1 MVDFG
6 LSGEQR
12 QIQELAKEFATRE
25 IAPKAAHHDQ
35 TGEFPRDICQKAFQT
50 GLMNAHIPEQYGGAG
65 LGVLD
70 ACLIAEEIAI
80 GCTGIGTAME
90 ANNLAAAPVI
100 VAGTEDQKKKWLGAL
115 TEQLTF
121 AAYCVTEPAAG
132 SDVAGIKTT
141 ARKVGNE
148 YVLNGQKMWITNAG
162 VASWYY
168 VLAYTDQAAGHKGM
182 SAFLVPGLIDGITIG
197 KKELNMGQR
206 ASDTR
211 SLSFEDVKI
220 PADNLLGG
228 EGQGFKI
235 SMSAFDH
242 TRPLVACA
250 AVGLA
255 RSAMQHAIRYSMERE
270 AFGQPIAGNQAIS
283 FMLADMDKDIQAAR
297 LLCWHA
303 AWLIDQGIRNSKEAA
318 RAKAFAADTAM
329 RVATDAVQIFGGY
342 GYSREYPVEK
352 LMRDAKIFQI
362 YEGTSQIQRVIISRA
377 LLAGETPQRTLAAAK
392 R

>member
-1 MVDFG
+1 MVDFN
-6 LSGEQR
+6 LTTEQR
-12 QIQELAKEFATRE
+12 QIQQLARDFAARE
-25 IAPKAAHHDQ
+25 IAPRAAHHDE
-35 TGEFPRDICQKAFQT
+35 TGEFPYEICRQAFEH
-50 GLMNAHIPEQYGGAG
+50 GLMNAHIPEQFGGAG
-65 LGVLD
+65 LAVFES
-70 ACLIAEEIAI
+70 CLIAEEIAS

-100 VAGTEDQKKKWLGAL
+100 VAGTDEQKRRFLTPL
-115 TEQLTF
+115 TEDLLF

-141 ARKVGNE
+141 ARKVKDN

-168 VLAYTDQAAGHKGM
+168 VLAYTDRDAGNKGM
-182 SAFLVPGLIDGITIG
+182 SAFLVKKDLPGISVG
-197 KKELNMGQR
+197 KKENNMGQR

-211 SLSFEDVKI
+211 SLAFEDVAV
-220 PADNLLGG
+220 PADCLLGR
-228 EGQGFKI
+228 EGDGFKI

-242 TRPLVACA
+242 TRPLVASA

-255 RSAMQHAIRYSMERE
+255 RSAMQHAVRYSQERE
-270 AFGQPIAGNQAIS
+270 AFGAPIANNQAIS
-283 FMLADMDKDIQAAR
+283 FMLADMDKDIAAAR
-297 LLCWHA
+297 LLCWLS
-303 AWLIDQGIRNSKEAA
+303 AWMIDNGVRNTVEAA

-362 YEGTSQIQRVIISRA
+362 YEGTSQIQRLIIARSLMA
-377 LLAGETPQRTLAAAK
+377 QAK
-392 R
+392 PLQPVRV